1 MNKKT
6 AYFFLLIVGFILVN
20 VLASTSF
27 TRFDFTKDQRYSI
40 SEASF
45 ELLNQ
50 VDQPLNIKVFLTGEI
65 PSEFKQLQLETRYML
80 EEYKAQ
86 NSNIRFQFENP
97 VSKNQDL
104 NEVAKEF
111 YQSGMTPERVN
122 IAERGKVTETI
133 IFPWAEVN
141 FKGKK
146 IAVPLFKKKIN
157 ASTQEMI
164 KTSIQHLEYAFSDAL
179 RKSVQERSQKIAVLK
194 GKGQLSDVYIADFFR
209 SLRDYYL
216 IAPFTLENIA
226 TQPEESLKQLK
237 EFDLII
243 DAKPEQKY
251 TEKEKYV
258 LDQYLMQGGKAL
270 WLVEQVTAAQ
280 DSLKKTGSTLAF
292 PKELNLYDFFFTYG
306 VRVNPQLVNDLY
318 SAPIVLAQG
327 SGSQTQFNP
336 FPWMYKPLAAPTKNH
351 PITAS
356 IERVQFDFAN
366 PIELLNN
373 PIQKTV
379 LLSSSK
385 LTKLEGVP
393 KEISLDA
400 IEKEPDLSTYT
411 KPHQAL
417 AVLLE
422 GEFKSLY
429 KNRVL
434 PFNNPNHLDQS
445 TPTQQILI
453 SDGDVIKN
461 RVTRNQP
468 EELGFNPF
476 TGETYGNKPFLMNAV
491 NYLLGDQALLKLR
504 NKPIV
509 LTPINEEVL
518 AEGNYTWALFN
529 LISPLVFLFVFGG
542 LLIFWRKRKFG
553 EVRA

>member
-1 MNKKT
+1 MTKNT
-6 AYFFLLIVGFILVN
+6 RLFILLVLVLILVN
-20 VLASTSF
+20 VLASIF
-27 TRFDFTKDQRYSI
+27 FKRFDFTKDQRYSI

-45 ELLNQ
+45 ELIDQ
-50 VDQPLNIKVFLTGEI
+50 VNQPLQIKVFLAGEI

-80 EEYKAQ
+80 EEFNAQ
-86 NSNIRFQFENP
+86 NSNIRFQFEDP
-97 VSKNQDL
+97 SAAKEDL
-104 NEVAKEF
+104 NEVAKTF
-111 YQSGMTPERVN
+111 FQLGMTPERVN

-133 IFPWAEVN
+133 VFPWAEVN
-141 FKGKK
+141 FKGEK
-146 IAVPLFKKKIN
+146 IAVPLFKKRMN
-157 ASTQEMI
+157 ASTEEMI

-179 RKSVQERSQKIAVLK
+179 RKLVKERDKKIAVLK

-216 IAPFTLENIA
+216 IAPFTLENIE
-226 TQPEESLKQLK
+226 TQPEESLAQLN

-243 DAKPEQKY
+243 DAKPEKKY

-270 WLVEQVTAAQ
+270 WLIEQVTAAQ

-292 PKELNLYDFFFTYG
+292 PKELDLYDFFFTYG

-336 FPWMYKPLAAPTKNH
+336 FPWMYKPLAIPAENH
-351 PITAS
+351 PITS
-356 IERVQFDFAN
+356 SLERVKFDFAN

-373 PIQKTV
+373 SIEKTV
-379 LLSSSK
+379 LLSSSE

-393 KEISLDA
+393 KEISLDL
-400 IEKEPDLSTYT
+400 IEKEPDFSTY
-411 KPHQAL
+411 KQPHQAL

-422 GEFKSLY
+422 GEFNSLY
-429 KNRVL
+429 KNRIT
-434 PFNNPNHLDQS
+434 PFSNPNHLDQS
-445 TPTQQILI
+445 VATQQLVI

-461 RVTRNQP
+461 KVTRNKP

-491 NYLLGDQALLKLR
+491 NYMLGDEALLELR
-504 NKPIV
+504 NKPILLASINDEV
-509 LTPINEEVL
+509 LT
-518 AEGNYTWALFN
+518 EGNYTWALFN
-529 LISPLVFLFVFGG
+529 LLAPILFLLLFGG
-542 LLIFWRKRKFG
+542 VLIGWRKKRFG
-553 EVRA
+553 SEL